1 MVALPRSTFAL
12 VLASVAPNIAAA
24 QTVWTVEPGGALD
37 QIQAAVDVASDGDVI
52 LVRPGEY
59 ATFDVVGKSLVI
71 QADPNASVLHFV
83 LLPLVGTPD
92 FALDVRDIAAG
103 QSLVIRGLDIT
114 LSYQEPVPAC
124 SITNCVGGVRFE
136 DCTFTASN
144 GDGVAVGGCG
154 SVTFTRCTLES
165 DAPFLPNS
173 STVYE
178 PNAGLQVV
186 DSTVHL
192 FDCAVLGSH
201 GHDAFGFFD
210 TQTSD
215 GGPGIDVHDA
225 FVFASGT
232 VIAGGAGGGASEF
245 AVSSC
250 FVLGDGGP
258 GAIVSGPA
266 GSSRLFLFDSEV
278 SGGAG
283 AVPEPGCTEPAGA
296 AGVDRVVQ
304 SGAVLDPAGERRTF
318 GMSSPVREGGILES
332 VYVGEPGDLVFLLVS
347 GSGAPGVFV
356 EPFLAV
362 AHLDP
367 PSLVVTPRGSLNGS
381 GLLAQDLVAP
391 RLVPGVQALGVTAQA
406 LFVDP
411 LGGPFLSGP
420 THVVLLDAAL

>member
-1 MVALPRSTFAL
+1 MVASTRLAFAL
-12 VLASVAPNIAAA
+12 FLACVAPTVASA

-37 QIQAAVDVASDGDVI
+37 QIQAAVDLAADGDVI

-71 QADPNASVLHFV
+71 QADPHASVLHFV
-83 LLPLVGTPD
+83 LPPLIGTPD

-114 LSYQEPVPAC
+114 LSYREPVPAC

-144 GDGVAVGGCG
+144 GDGVAVGGCA
-154 SVTFTRCTLES
+154 SVTFTRCTLAS

-178 PNAGLQVV
+178 PNAGLQV
-186 DSTVHL
+186 DHSTIHL

-215 GGPGIDVHDA
+215 GGPGIDVQDA
-225 FVFASGT
+225 FVFASGSA
-232 VIAGGAGGGASEF
+232 IEGGAGGGAGEF
-245 AVSSC
+245 AVASC
-250 FVLGDGGP
+250 FVLSDGGP
-258 GAIVSGPA
+258 GAVVGGPA
-266 GSSRLFLFDSEV
+266 GTSRVFLFDTEV

-283 AVPEPGCTEPAGA
+283 AVPEPGCTEPAGSP
-296 AGVDRVVQ
+296 GPDRIVQ
-304 SGAVLDPAGERRTF
+304 SGVVLDPAGERRTF
-318 GMSSPVREGGILES
+318 GMSSPAREGDFIES
-332 VYVGEPGDLVFLLVS
+332 VYFGEPGDLVFLLVS
-347 GSGAPGVFV
+347 GGGAPGVFV

-362 AHLDP
+362 THLDP
-367 PSLVVTPRGSLNGS
+367 PSLVITPRGSLDGT
-381 GLLAQDLVAP
+381 GLLVQDLVAP
-391 RLVPGVQALGVTAQA
+391 RLVPGAQALGVTAQA

-411 LGGPFLSGP
+411 LGGLFLSGP